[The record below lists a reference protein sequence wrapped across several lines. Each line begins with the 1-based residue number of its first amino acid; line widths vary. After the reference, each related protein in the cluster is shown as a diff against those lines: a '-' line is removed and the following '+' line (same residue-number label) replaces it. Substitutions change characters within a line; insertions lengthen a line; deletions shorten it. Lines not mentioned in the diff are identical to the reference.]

1 MIEQRFKRKVLCRFA
16 NAVRTFLVRKLPEI
30 WRVPLKL
37 PCTSNFSQTSQ
48 EVPREERGSRQRVG
62 TYRGRRGVSVT
73 KLFFFVATD
82 GGTK

>member
-1 MIEQRFKRKVLCRFA
+1 VSCINDRTKDQKEGLVSFA

-30 WRVPLKL
+30 CRVPLKL

-62 TYRGRRGVSVT
+62 TYRGRRGVNVT
-73 KLFFFVATD
+73 KLFFRRL
-82 GGTK
+82 